1 MSLRFRFL
9 FLIVLAV
16 SAAPSTI
23 FAQGNAFLSGTV
35 VDKNSQKPLSGIS
48 VKLLPSERGMVTDA
62 AGYFR
67 FKDITPGTYSLV
79 ITGINYQNVLLSNIV
94 VTTGNENTFTI
105 EMEPAIKGLDSVVV
119 SARKN
124 TAKASSLE
132 TPLSVQRL
140 TVEEIKRNPGG
151 NFDISKVLQS
161 LPGVGGGV
169 GGGGF
174 RNDIIIRG
182 GAPSE
187 NVYYLDGIEI
197 PVINHFGTQGS
208 GGGPQGILNV
218 NLIEDVKLSSSAF
231 DARYDNA
238 LSSVLQFRQKNA
250 NTTHTQ
256 GNVLLSA
263 TDLALTLDGPLSS
276 KTTYLASVRRS
287 YLQFLFQAIDL
298 PIRPNYWDFQFKVQ
312 TKINKK
318 TTFNLLG
325 IGAIDEFKFAAPKTA
340 SPEKLYVINSN
351 PNINQ
356 WNYTVGMSLRRLT
369 GRGYWNLALS
379 RNTLNND
386 VKKYEDNNNPTPQ
399 SLTLLTDSRETENKL
414 RWDMTTNIGESKLT
428 YGVSLQYVD
437 FTNDFFSIYR
447 KELRDE
453 NGVVVQPEVKINSVT
468 QVDFLKYGAF
478 FQFSR
483 RFFDE
488 RVAISIGTRI
498 DGNSLSNSSSN
509 PFKQFSPRIAL
520 SYALA
525 PHWNL
530 NASVGTYFKLP
541 AYTQLA
547 FKGPVTPGGIATNP
561 GAYIQSTHYVAGTE
575 YLPNNTLRFTLE
587 GFYKRYA
594 NYPVS
599 VLDGV
604 SLANKG
610 SEFGSIGNEQVVQTG
625 IGKAWGFEFF
635 VQKKLTK
642 RFFGILSYTFY
653 RSDFTDI
660 SGAFIPAS
668 WDNRHL
674 LSITWGYKF
683 NRNWELG
690 LKFRYQGAAPYTEF
704 DMDASRTNY
713 LSQGTGILNYAMFN
727 GNRLPAFH
735 ASDVRIDK
743 KWNFRKITLDVF
755 LDVSNWYGAPSP
767 GAPQYTFKRNDNNTA
782 FLSTDGLPVKPNGS
796 NAIPLILPNNDAQ
809 VTPTFGFIIEF

>member
-1 MSLRFRFL
+1 MSLRFRSI
-9 FLIVLAV
+9 FLIVSVLLTIT
-16 SAAPSTI
+16 ST
-23 FAQGNAFLSGTV
+23 ALGQGSAFLSGTI
-35 VDKNSQKPLSGIS
+35 VDKNSQQPLQGIS
-48 VKLLPSERGMVTDA
+48 VKLLPIERGLITDA
-62 AGYFR
+62 AGFFR
-67 FKDITPGTYSLV
+67 FKDIAPGTYNLV
-79 ITGINYQNVLLSNIV
+79 ITGINYQNKLLSNIV

-105 EMEPAIKGLDSVVV
+105 ELEPAIKGLDSVVV

-124 TAKASSLE
+124 SAKASSLE

-151 NFDISKVLQS
+151 NFDISRVLQS
-161 LPGVGGGV
+161 LPGVGGGIA
-169 GGGGF
+169 GGGF

-208 GGGPQGILNV
+208 GGGPQGILNI

-250 NTTHTQ
+250 NAAHTQ
-256 GNVLLSA
+256 GNLQLSA

-276 KTTYLASVRRS
+276 KTSYLASVRRS
-287 YLQFLFQAIDL
+287 YLQFLFQAFDL

-318 TTFNLLG
+318 TVFSILG
-325 IGAIDEFKFAAPKTA
+325 LGAIDEFKFAAPKNA
-340 SPEKLYVINSN
+340 SPEKLYIINSN

-356 WNYTVGMSLRRLT
+356 WNYTIGMSLKRLT
-369 GRGYWNLALS
+369 KKGFWNLALS
-379 RNTLNND
+379 RNTLNNN
-386 VKKYEDNNNPTPQ
+386 VTKYEDNNSPSPQ
-399 SLTLLTDSRETENKL
+399 TQTLLTDSRETENKL
-414 RWDMTTNIGESKLT
+414 RWDMTTNLGESKLT
-428 YGVSLQYVD
+428 YGVALQYVD
-437 FTNDFFSIYR
+437 FNNEFFSVFR
-447 KELRDE
+447 KELKDE
-453 NGVVVQPEVKINSVT
+453 NGAVIQPGITINSAAL
-468 QVDFLKYGAF
+468 VDFLKYGAF

-488 RVAISIGTRI
+488 RVALSIGTRI
-498 DGNSLSNSSSN
+498 DGNSLANSTAN
-509 PFKQFSPRIAL
+509 PLKQFSPRLSL
-520 SYALA
+520 SYAIA
-525 PHWNL
+525 PQWNL

-547 FKGPVTPGGIATNP
+547 FIAPLTSGGQTRNP
-561 GAYIQSTHYVAGTE
+561 GEYIQSTHFVAGTE
-575 YLPNNTLRFTLE
+575 YLPSSTLRFTLE
-587 GFYKRYA
+587 GFYKKYP

-599 VLDGV
+599 VFDRV

-610 SEFGSIGNEQVVQTG
+610 SEFGSIGNELVVQQG
-625 IGKAWGFEFF
+625 KGKAWGFEFF
-635 VQKKLTK
+635 AQKKLTK

-653 RSDFTDI
+653 RSEFTDL
-660 SGAFIPAS
+660 SGNYIPAS

-683 NRNWELG
+683 KRNWELG

-704 DMDASRTNY
+704 DLVESRANY
-713 LSQGTGILNYAMFN
+713 LSQGTGILDYSRFN
-727 GNRLPAFH
+727 ANRLTAFN
-735 ASDVRIDK
+735 ASDFRIDK

-755 LDVSNWYGAPSP
+755 LDVSNWYGAPSA
-767 GAPQYTFKRNDNNTA
+767 GGPQYTFKRNESNTA
-782 FLSTDGLPVKPNGS
+782 FLTTDGLPIKANGS
-796 NAIPLILPNNDAQ
+796 NAIPLLLPNNDTQ
-809 VTPTFGFIIEF
+809 VTPTFGFIVEF